1 VTALPGPEPPVA
13 LLTADVYAVL
23 GEDDRYRSEI
33 EFSTTEPF
41 SLNVK
46 LDELFPA

>member
-1 VTALPGPEPPVA
+1 MTALPGPEPPIA
-13 LLTADVYAVL
+13 LLTVDAYAAL

-33 EFSTTEPF
+33 EFNTTEPF